1 MRGTIILDKKKLYSI
16 IEILE
21 ATEKVMGPVEAMEI
35 SFGEILPGT
44 ATSANWIK
52 PIMQTSDVTGDKDE

>member
-1 MRGTIILDKKKLYSI
+1 MRGTVILDKKKLYSI

-21 ATEKVMGPVEAMEI
+21 ATEKVMGSVEAMEI
-35 SFGEILPGT
+35 SFGETLPGT

-52 PIMQTSDVTGDKDE
+52 PIMQTSEETQEISN